1 MEVGVRQ
8 ASQGRLPAVRLC
20 ARRGCGQPV
29 KKPTNKYCSVH
40 CCAIDPE
47 RLERLRAQAQ
57 RGSCRTVLCLAHQLS
72 LEIWGSSLANPE
84 AEIDLLGDARE
95 DVPLG
100 RSRLVVYPCRAGAV
114 RALGGGWAP
123 PGTGSSGRRDPEAP
137 LPYNAA
143 TMPEDV
149 DDAAEAG
156 LPREAPVE
164 LTLDIVRH
172 SAAHLMAAAVCE
184 LFPGTQYDVGPSIED
199 GFFSN
204 LLLPEDRHLT
214 DGDLAAI
221 EGRMGELVKRRVPYL
236 REVIPRAEARRLFGG
251 MGQTFK
257 VEIID
262 RLAPDVTSV
271 AVYRTGDFV
280 DLCRGPHVP
289 DSGALRALKLLRVA
303 GVYWRGDERNPQL
316 QRVYGTAWFSP
327 ADLDA
332 YLERIAEAERRDH
345 RRLGRELELFHL
357 DDTAPG
363 MPYWLPNGVIV
374 LNELLSFSRREHRAR
389 GYQEIISP
397 LINDKRLWETSGHWD
412 HYRENMFI
420 VPVDEQTSYGVK
432 PMNCPNAHVVYNLR
446 RHSYRELPLRY
457 LQLDTLHRFERSGT
471 LHGLLRVRKMQQDDA
486 HVFVTEEQIEA
497 EYDRILEITD
507 HFYRIFGLDYSFRLG
522 TRPDDFIG
530 DSETWDRAE
539 AALLRILERRAGAGG
554 FTVDPGEG
562 AFYGPK
568 VDILMKDA
576 IGRSWQTGTIQLDFQ
591 LPRRFGCEYI
601 DASGQA
607 RTPVVIH
614 RAIYGSFERFLGVLI
629 EHFAGQLPLWLA
641 AIQVEVVP
649 VQDDVEAVM
658 DCAHSVVER
667 LLAADLRAAVSDHP
681 GERMQARIRDAELR
695 KVPYVVVVGKRDVER
710 GDDVVT
716 LRDTRRGGT
725 EQRSVPD
732 LIALLADAGA

>member
-1 MEVGVRQ
+1 
-8 ASQGRLPAVRLC
+8 
-20 ARRGCGQPV
+20 
-29 KKPTNKYCSVH
+29 
-40 CCAIDPE
+40 
-47 RLERLRAQAQ
+47 
-57 RGSCRTVLCLAHQLS
+57 
-72 LEIWGSSLANPE
+72 
-84 AEIDLLGDARE
+84 
-95 DVPLG
+95 
-100 RSRLVVYPCRAGAV
+100 
-114 RALGGGWAP
+114 
-123 PGTGSSGRRDPEAP
+123 
-137 LPYNAA
+137 
-143 TMPEDV
+143 MPEEV

-156 LPREAPVE
+156 PPLEAPAE
-164 LTLDIVRH
+164 LSLDVLRH

-184 LFPGTQYDVGPSIED
+184 LFPGTQYDVGPAIED
-199 GFFSN
+199 GFFYN
-204 LLLPEDRHLT
+204 FLLPEDRHLSDT
-214 DGDLAAI
+214 DLAAI
-221 EGRMGELVKRRVPYL
+221 QERMVELVRRRLPYR
-236 REVIPRAEARRLFGG
+236 REVIARDEARRLFDG
-251 MGQTFK
+251 MGQPFK
-257 VEIID
+257 VAIID
-262 RLAPDVTSV
+262 RLTDDVTSV
-271 AVYRTGDFV
+271 SVYHTGDFV

-289 DSGALRALKLLRVA
+289 DSGALAAVRLLRVA
-303 GVYWRGDERNPQL
+303 GVYWRGDESNPQL
-316 QRVYGTAWFSP
+316 QRIYGTAWFSA

-332 YLERIAEAERRDH
+332 HMERLAEAERRDH

-397 LINDKRLWETSGHWD
+397 LINDKRLWETSGHWE

-420 VPVDEQTSYGVK
+420 VPVDDQTSYGVK

-471 LHGLLRVRKMQQDDA
+471 LHGLLRVRKFQQDDA
-486 HVFVTEEQIEA
+486 HVFVTEDQIEA

-522 TRPDDFIG
+522 TRPEDFIG
-530 DSETWDRAE
+530 DVETWDRAE
-539 AALLRILERRAGAGG
+539 ASLLRILERHTGAGG
-554 FTVDPGEG
+554 FTVDAGEG

-641 AIQVEVVP
+641 AVQVEVVP

-658 DCAHSVVER
+658 DCARSVVER
-667 LLAADLRAAVSDHP
+667 LRSVDLRAALSDHP

-710 GDDVVT
+710 GDDMVT
-716 LRDTRRGGT
+716 VRDTRRGGT

-732 LIALLADAGA
+732 LIARLADEVASRRPS

>member
-1 MEVGVRQ
+1 
-8 ASQGRLPAVRLC
+8 
-20 ARRGCGQPV
+20 
-29 KKPTNKYCSVH
+29 
-40 CCAIDPE
+40 
-47 RLERLRAQAQ
+47 
-57 RGSCRTVLCLAHQLS
+57 
-72 LEIWGSSLANPE
+72 
-84 AEIDLLGDARE
+84 
-95 DVPLG
+95 
-100 RSRLVVYPCRAGAV
+100 
-114 RALGGGWAP
+114 
-123 PGTGSSGRRDPEAP
+123 
-137 LPYNAA
+137 
-143 TMPEDV
+143 MPEDV
-149 DDAAEAG
+149 DDGAEAG
-156 LPREAPVE
+156 PPLEAPVE
-164 LTLDIVRH
+164 LTLDILRH

-199 GFFSN
+199 GFFYN
-204 LLLPEDRHLT
+204 FLLPEDRHLT

-221 EGRMGELVKRRVPYL
+221 EARMGELVKRHVPYD
-236 REVIPRAEARRLFGG
+236 REVLPRDEARRRFDG
-251 MGQTFK
+251 MGQEFK
-257 VEIID
+257 VAIID
-262 RLAPDVTSV
+262 RLAPDVSSV
-271 AVYRTGDFV
+271 SVYRTGDFV

-289 DSGALRALKLLRVA
+289 DSGVLRAVKLLRVA

-327 ADLDA
+327 ADLTT

-374 LNELLSFSRREHRAR
+374 LNELLTFSRREHRAR

-471 LHGLLRVRKMQQDDA
+471 LHGLLRVRKFQQDDA

-530 DSETWDRAE
+530 DIETWDRAE

-576 IGRSWQTGTIQLDFQ
+576 LGRSWQTGTIQLDFQ

-641 AIQVEVVP
+641 AVQVEIVP

-658 DCAHSVVER
+658 DYARSVVER
-667 LLAADLRAAVSDHP
+667 LLSADLRAAVSDHP

-732 LIALLADAGA
+732 LIALLADEVASRRPS